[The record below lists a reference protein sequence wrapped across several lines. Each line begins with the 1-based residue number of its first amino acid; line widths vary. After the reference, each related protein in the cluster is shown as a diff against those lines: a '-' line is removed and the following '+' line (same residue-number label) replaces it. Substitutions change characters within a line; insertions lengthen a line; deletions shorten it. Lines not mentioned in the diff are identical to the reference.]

1 MVISSNPMSEYK
13 LSIFSLLFFSFINN
27 IMAIY
32 GTEINV
38 TLNNEIFELNS
49 TYIINQ
55 IILPKT
61 NNNSFNYLFGI
72 FEASNNIT
80 FEDALIIA
88 MIKEDNVNDS
98 NKD

>member
-1 MVISSNPMSEYK
+1 
-13 LSIFSLLFFSFINN
+13 
-27 IMAIY
+27 MAIY